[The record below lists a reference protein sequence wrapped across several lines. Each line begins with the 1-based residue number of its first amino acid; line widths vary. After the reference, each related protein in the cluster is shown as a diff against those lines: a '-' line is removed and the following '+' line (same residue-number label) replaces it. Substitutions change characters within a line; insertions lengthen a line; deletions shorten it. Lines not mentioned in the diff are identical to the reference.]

1 MTQNAKNV
9 QTIVAALALSA
20 LEDFQTS
27 RSCME
32 IRVLTNV
39 SQVSLGTG
47 MKRVVRHACIRVLL
61 VLTILSN
68 ALAVNCQP
76 QESQLI
82 HSSTKMNAC
91 HNVLTAG

>member
-20 LEDFQTS
+20 LEEIQPF

-39 SQVSLGTG
+39 SQVFLGTG
-47 MKRVVRHACIRVLL
+47 KKRVVRHVCIRVLL
-61 VLTILSN
+61 VLIILSI
-68 ALAVNCQP
+68 ASAVNCQP
-76 QESQLI
+76 QENQLT

-91 HNVLTAG
+91 HNVLMAG